1 MKTNKKCI
9 VTLSVVYV
17 IALIVN
23 IIPSA
28 TFPDA
33 TIRPLHAAASVALL
47 FCLLGTCLL
56 RNQVAKLYITAL
68 LFASVTVFT
77 LNSFETYMRDIL
89 LLDALFSIQYPLYI
103 LFVSPLFGLNFFL
116 NVGAEYVALI
126 TFFIAIL
133 LLIIHEVAMTA
144 SRERL

>member
-1 MKTNKKCI
+1 MKTNKRCI
-9 VTLSVVYV
+9 VTLSVVYA

-33 TIRPLHAAASVALL
+33 TIRLPHAIASVALVL
-47 FCLLGTCLL
+47 CMIGTCLMKN
-56 RNQVAKLYITAL
+56 RVAKLYTTAL

-77 LNSFETYMRDIL
+77 LNSFEMYMHDIL
-89 LLDALFSIQYPLYI
+89 LLDALFSIQYPLFI
-103 LFVSPLFGLNFFL
+103 LFVSPLFGLNFFM
-116 NVGAEYVALI
+116 NVEAEYVSLI

-133 LLIIHEVAMTA
+133 LLILHEIAMMA